1 MKAFEK
7 NKFVKTQKGYE
18 LYSKVIGLKNYI
30 QDYSNL
36 SESELKEIY
45 GKIIWYMQLFL
56 IIHQNLIKKQQIILK
71 GYINTLNKYLKRVRI
86 FLTLFSFN
94 K

>member
-18 LYSKVIGLKNYI
+18 LYSKVIGLKNYV

-36 SESELKEIY
+36 SESELKEINIWEDY
-45 GKIIWYMQLFL
+45 LIYAIIF
-56 IIHQNLIKKQQIILK
+56 N
-71 GYINTLNKYLKRVRI
+71 NTSKLNKETTDYFKRVYKHI
-86 FLTLFSFN
+86 E
-94 K
+94 

>member
-36 SESELKEIY
+36 SESELKEINIWEDY
-45 GKIIWYMQLFL
+45 LIYAIIF
-56 IIHQNLIKKQQIILK
+56 N
-71 GYINTLNKYLKRVRI
+71 NTSKLNKETTDYFKRVYKHI
-86 FLTLFSFN
+86 E
-94 K
+94 